1 MDGLFDALGSGIG
14 NGIGWLAEHYVLFG
28 IFLVLW
34 LAFGAALV
42 ASQGSLAQAWHAIQS
57 LPLIVQLVVWVLF
70 LPVMIGLWV
79 WESSGWNVIV
89 RLALVVSLAGW
100 NLLMFLP
107 RSGQAPPP
115 A

>member
-1 MDGLFDALGSGIG
+1 MDRLFDALGSGIG
-14 NGIGWLAEHYVLFG
+14 NSIGWLVEHYVLFG
-28 IFLVLW
+28 VFLVLW

-42 ASQGSLAQAWHAIQS
+42 ASQGSLDQAWQAIRA
-57 LPLIVQLVVWVLF
+57 LPLVVQLVVWVLF

-89 RLALVVSLAGW
+89 RVVLVVSLAGW
-100 NLLMFLP
+100 NLFMFLP
-107 RSGQAPPP
+107 RSGQASPP

>member
-34 LAFGAALV
+34 LAFGGALV
-42 ASQGSLAQAWHAIQS
+42 ASQASLDQAWQTIRA
-57 LPLIVQLVVWVLF
+57 LPLVVQAIVWVLF
-70 LPVMIGLWV
+70 LPVMIGLWI
-79 WESSGWNVIV
+79 WEASGWNVIV
-89 RLALVVSLAGW
+89 RVVLVVSLAAW
-100 NLLMFLP
+100 NLFMFLP
-107 RSGQAPPP
+107 RSGQASPP